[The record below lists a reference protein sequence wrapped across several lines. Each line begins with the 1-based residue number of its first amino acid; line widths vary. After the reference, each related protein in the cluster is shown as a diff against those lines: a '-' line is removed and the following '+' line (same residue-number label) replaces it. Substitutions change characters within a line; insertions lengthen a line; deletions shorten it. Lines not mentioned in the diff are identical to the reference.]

1 MKRRDLLKSAS
12 VIAAAP
18 FLTSW
23 PNSLSATKN
32 YQLQVNLNQISRF
45 GDKLLI
51 LDS

>member
-23 PNSLSATKN
+23 PNCLSATEN
-32 YQLQVNLNQISRF
+32 SQTQVSVNQIPRF